1 MKITEENC
9 PSAVQTDIQFCAST
23 EQKQKKGRKVIG
35 ESKFLVQNFTTR
47 YQLPSSEHAV

>member
-9 PSAVQTDIQFCAST
+9 PSAVQTDVQFCAST

-35 ESKFLVQNFTTR
+35 ESNSLFKISLLDIN
-47 YQLPSSEHAV
+47 YL